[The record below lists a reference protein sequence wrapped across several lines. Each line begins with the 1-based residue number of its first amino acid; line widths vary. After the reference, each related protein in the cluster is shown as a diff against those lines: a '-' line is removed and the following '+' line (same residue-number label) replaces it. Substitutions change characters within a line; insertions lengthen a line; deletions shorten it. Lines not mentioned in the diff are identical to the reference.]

1 MAYGHAKPTATMH
14 WCQIQSMY
22 ACKHAHTHT
31 HIQSREALKKT
42 KRSYGT
48 FENKYQASIL
58 SMNIYAAFVNM
69 TMALPLSYACFI
81 ITMPIHFS

>member
-1 MAYGHAKPTATMH
+1 MAMLSPLLQCTDVKYRACMH
-14 WCQIQSMY
+14 VST
-22 ACKHAHTHT
+22 HTHTHT